1 VTGPVFDAH
10 FHVFDHPMPGDRGF
24 VPEPFRVADYR
35 ARAAALGVVGG
46 VVVAG
51 SMEGADPAPLLAA
64 ARALGPGFVVV
75 AQVGPAMDEA
85 GLAALAKCGVRGLRY
100 NLWRGV
106 WSSPSAA
113 AEHAARAAAAAGLHA
128 QVYADAAALTPVV
141 GALGRL
147 PAGLVIDHLGMTEA
161 GLPVVLDLV
170 GAGAKVKASGFGR
183 VELGVE
189 RALERIAARDPT
201 ALMFGTDLPSVRA
214 RRPFAPDDVALVER
228 VLGGGDAARA
238 VLHDNAAAFYLDR

>member
-1 VTGPVFDAH
+1 VAGPLFDAH

-35 ARAAALGVVGG
+35 ARTATLGVVGG
-46 VVVAG
+46 AVVAG
-51 SMEGADPAPLLAA
+51 SMEGTDPAPLLAA
-64 ARALGPGFVVV
+64 ARPLGPGFVVV
-75 AQVGPAMDEA
+75 AQADPAVDEA
-85 GLAALAKCGVRGLRY
+85 GMAALAARGVRGLRY

-106 WSSPSAA
+106 WASPAA
-113 AEHAARAAAAAGLHA
+113 VAEHAGRAATAGLHA
-128 QVYADAAALTPVV
+128 QVYADAAALAPVAE
-141 GALGRL
+141 ALGRL

-214 RRPFAPDDVALVER
+214 RRPFSPDDIALVER
-228 VLGGGDAARA
+228 VLGGGAAARA